1 MSGSNSKSSSGFQ
14 KKIGRM
20 AAANKMSNSAIEESE
35 TYEEEFESLSKSHQT
50 MQAIAE
56 KAGIGGS
63 GKK

>member
-35 TYEEEFESLSKSHQT
+35 TYEEEFESLSKSH
-50 MQAIAE
+50 
-56 KAGIGGS
+56 
-63 GKK
+63 